1 MYKHLYDCFTH
12 WFHENRGGVWFY
24 SDPHF
29 CDEEMKYIRK
39 DYIGDQEQVDRI
51 NSVIGKYDTLVI
63 LGDIGDPTWLG
74 KLKGYKVLILGNHDR
89 GANIYKP
96 YVDEVYEGI
105 LTISDKI
112 VLSHEPIV
120 DKYHINV
127 HGHSHSAPYH
137 IDEQHFNC
145 CAEIINYKPVALKTI
160 VNSGVLNKIHS
171 IHQDVIE
178 NAKNRELN
186 TNGHHFVETLY

>member
-29 CDEEMKYIRK
+29 GDQEMMYLRK

-63 LGDIGDPTWLG
+63 LGDVGDPEWLK

-89 GANIYKP
+89 GASIYKP
-96 YVDEVYEGI
+96 YVDEVYEGT

-112 VLSHEPIV
+112 VLSHEPVV
-120 DKYHINV
+120 DYFHLNI
-127 HGHSHSAPYH
+127 HGHDHSKWYGMAGDISH
-137 IDEQHFNC
+137 INC
-145 CAEIINYKPVALKTI
+145 CAEHIGYKPICLKEI
-160 VNSGVLNKIHS
+160 VNSGVLKLIPDIH
-171 IHQDVIE
+171 
-178 NAKNRELN
+178 RE
-186 TNGHHFVETLY
+186 TIDIAIMRKEKRNGNQG